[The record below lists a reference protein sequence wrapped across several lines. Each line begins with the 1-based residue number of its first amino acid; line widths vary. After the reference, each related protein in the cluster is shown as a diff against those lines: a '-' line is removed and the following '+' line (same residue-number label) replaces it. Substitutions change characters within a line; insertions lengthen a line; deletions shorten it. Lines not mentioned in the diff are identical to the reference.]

1 MIKTLYRINL
11 FFYST
16 TFYMLGQKLWKKH
29 CWFFWR
35 IKDTTI
41 PFWNFLTFKVSLKR
55 NDVTISK
62 TELSLNGNGN
72 GKVGTTSTLS
82 AVLLLLE
89 NDKVFLELEAEG
101 QGGMIWVLLEFPQ
114 IKIKFTIIFY
124 LLLLFSLL
132 LWHSKLYN
140 VAEIL
145 GIYKNCGKWL
155 WLCILFVE
163 TLIYHIKNLTL
174 IQNLTSNFVTP

>member
-1 MIKTLYRINL
+1 M
-11 FFYST
+11 
-16 TFYMLGQKLWKKH
+16 
-29 CWFFWR
+29 
-35 IKDTTI
+35 
-41 PFWNFLTFKVSLKR
+41 KR

-114 IKIKFTIIFY
+114 MKVKFTITFY
-124 LLLLFSLL
+124 LLLLFSLS

-140 VAEIL
+140 VADIL
-145 GIYKNCGKWL
+145 GIYKNCEKW
-155 WLCILFVE
+155 
-163 TLIYHIKNLTL
+163 
-174 IQNLTSNFVTP
+174 

>member
-1 MIKTLYRINL
+1 M
-11 FFYST
+11 
-16 TFYMLGQKLWKKH
+16 
-29 CWFFWR
+29 
-35 IKDTTI
+35 
-41 PFWNFLTFKVSLKR
+41 SLKR

-114 IKIKFTIIFY
+114 MKVKFTITFY
-124 LLLLFSLL
+124 LLLLFSLS

-155 WLCILFVE
+155 
-163 TLIYHIKNLTL
+163 
-174 IQNLTSNFVTP
+174 

>member
-1 MIKTLYRINL
+1 M
-11 FFYST
+11 
-16 TFYMLGQKLWKKH
+16 
-29 CWFFWR
+29 
-35 IKDTTI
+35 
-41 PFWNFLTFKVSLKR
+41 SLKR

-62 TELSLNGNGN
+62 AELSLDGNGN

-114 IKIKFTIIFY
+114 INKFTIIFY

-140 VAEIL
+140 AAEIL

-155 WLCILFVE
+155 
-163 TLIYHIKNLTL
+163 
-174 IQNLTSNFVTP
+174 

>member
-1 MIKTLYRINL
+1 M
-11 FFYST
+11 
-16 TFYMLGQKLWKKH
+16 
-29 CWFFWR
+29 
-35 IKDTTI
+35 
-41 PFWNFLTFKVSLKR
+41 SLKR

-101 QGGMIWVLLEFPQ
+101 QGGIIWVLLEFPQ
-114 IKIKFTIIFY
+114 IKVKFTIIFY
-124 LLLLFSLL
+124 LLLLLSLL

-140 VAEIL
+140 VADIL
-145 GIYKNCGKWL
+145 GIYKNCEKW
-155 WLCILFVE
+155 
-163 TLIYHIKNLTL
+163 
-174 IQNLTSNFVTP
+174 